1 MAGSLLV
8 VTCKA
13 LKTIQNICVM
23 LGKILMRLAICGQC
37 AQTALGRHQVQQ
49 IRPVIGFCFTVL
61 RLRLAHIRF
70 QAWRP

>member
-1 MAGSLLV
+1 
-8 VTCKA
+8 
-13 LKTIQNICVM
+13 M

-49 IRPVIGFCFTVL
+49 IRPVIGFRLTVV
-61 RLRLAHIRF
+61 RLRLAHLRF